1 MTPRRKSYQL
11 MYKYYKKG
19 LGCTKSDECALIA
32 VNEIIE
38 IASDYS
44 EDKELT
50 KKYWQRVKQQIEK
63 RLI

>member
-1 MTPRRKSYQL
+1 MTPRRKSTQL

-19 LGCTKSDECALIA
+19 LGCAKSEECALIA
-32 VNEIIE
+32 VDELIKV
-38 IASDYS
+38 ASDYN

>member
-1 MTPRRKSYQL
+1 

-19 LGCTKSDECALIA
+19 LGCAKSDECALIA

>member
-1 MTPRRKSYQL
+1 MTPRGKSYQL

-19 LGCTKSDECALIA
+19 LGCAKSEECALIA
-32 VNEIIE
+32 VDELIKV
-38 IASDYS
+38 ASDYN
-44 EDKELT
+44 ENKELT

>member
-1 MTPRRKSYQL
+1 MTPRSKSYQL

-19 LGCTKSDECALIA
+19 LGCAKSDECALIA

>member
-1 MTPRRKSYQL
+1 MTPRGKSIQL

-19 LGCTKSDECALIA
+19 LGCAKSEECALIA
-32 VNEIIE
+32 VDEIIK
-38 IASDYS
+38 IASDYN